1 MFFLLTGAKSALSTA
16 SLHISLGF
24 CLHNIVVD
32 VVNIWALNSFNSCKK
47 MSLRFL

>member
-1 MFFLLTGAKSALSTA
+1 MFLLLTGAKSALIC
-16 SLHISLGF
+16 ISSYLSGF

-32 VVNIWALNSFNSCKK
+32 VANIWALNSFNSSKK